1 MSEAIKECNSVKEL
15 DDAIIMLRRKMDNTC
30 YPEMIPFYQEQIKQL
45 EERKQQLM
53 GKLKI
58 GDVAYFKQE
67 KKKVKVV
74 AVGANVYY
82 VKSRG
87 TATPE
92 KVHADLLRKL

>member
-1 MSEAIKECNSVKEL
+1 MN
-15 DDAIIMLRRKMDNTC
+15 
-30 YPEMIPFYQEQIKQL
+30 
-45 EERKQQLM
+45 
-53 GKLKI
+53 KLQI